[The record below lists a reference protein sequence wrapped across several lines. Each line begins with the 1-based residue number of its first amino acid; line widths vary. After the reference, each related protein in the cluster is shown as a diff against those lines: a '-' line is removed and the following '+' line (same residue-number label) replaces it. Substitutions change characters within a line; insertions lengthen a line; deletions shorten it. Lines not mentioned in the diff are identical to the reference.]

1 MTMKLLV
8 NVHIPA
14 ISQEYDILVP
24 DSLRI
29 KTVVSLIANAVSDL
43 SNHLYVVSGE
53 ECLCSAE
60 KNILLRG
67 NVTLKQYGIK
77 NGDHLIMM

>member
-1 MTMKLLV
+1 MKILV

-14 ISQEYDILVP
+14 ISEKYDVLIP

-29 KTVVSLIANAVSDL
+29 RSVVSLIAETAEKI

-53 ECLCSAE
+53 ECLCSVE
-60 KNILLRG
+60 KNILLRH
-67 NVTLKQYGIK
+67 NATLKQYGIR
-77 NGDHLIMM
+77 NGDHLVLM

>member
-1 MTMKLLV
+1 MKILV

-24 DSLRI
+24 DDLRI
-29 KTVVSLIANAVSDL
+29 KLVVALIAGAVEGL
-43 SNHLYVVSGE
+43 SNRLYVPSGE
-53 ECLCSAE
+53 ECLCSVE
-60 KNILLRG
+60 KDILLRHSA
-67 NVTLKQYGIK
+67 TLEHYGIR

>member
-1 MTMKLLV
+1 MKLLV
-8 NVHIPA
+8 NISIPA
-14 ISQEYDILVP
+14 ISEKYDVLIP

-29 KTVVSLIANAVSDL
+29 RNIISLIASTVEDL
-43 SNHLYVVSGE
+43 SDHRYVTSGE

-60 KNILLRG
+60 KNILLRP
-67 NVTLKQYGIK
+67 NATLQQYGIQ